1 MKNLKCLIKSAVFA
15 IVFELLC
22 LIPMHIGVKYNKYDL
37 QVCFLMFVIFV
48 ASAVALEFVKDKDTQ
63 NPLFTVPIFIIHLLF
78 VPGRIAYLFYVNRNN
93 HSILNGLEIYVL
105 EFIVAVF
112 VATIILHQIVF
123 FLIKL
128 AKKAII
134 KKIEPKPFAYKWVI
148 KSILFAVIADL
159 SLYAS
164 IGWSKGD
171 FNLLIISTPI
181 LLLPAISYSFFKGDS
196 DQPLL
201 YNLIVFGTHTALLFF
216 RFFFIAHLNGKISYT
231 NYGLDP
237 VLGTITFVACIE
249 ALLLTPLIFDTLSI
263 FISKLLKKASS
274 NKLSKVN

>member
-48 ASAVALEFVKDKDTQ
+48 ASAVALEFVKDKDNQ
-63 NPLFTVPIFIIHLLF
+63 NPLFTVPIFVIHLLF
-78 VPGRIAYLFYVNRNN
+78 VPGRIAYLFYVNRND
-93 HSILNGLEIYVL
+93 SGILKELEIYVF

-112 VATIILHQIVF
+112 VATVILYQIVF
-123 FLIKL
+123 FLL
-128 AKKAII
+128 NLVKKAIR
-134 KKIEPKPFAYKWVI
+134 KKVQLKPFAYKWII

-196 DQPLL
+196 DHPML
-201 YNLIVFGTHTALLFF
+201 YNLIVFGSHVVLTVF
-216 RFFFIAHLNGKISYT
+216 RFYFIAHLNGKINYT

-237 VLGTITFVACIE
+237 FLGTITFVACIE

-274 NKLSKVN
+274 NRLSKVN